1 VKLSRCSLHSKPQPL
16 QILFLTGVTLTIG
29 PKPTLKFFIRPRNHK
44 VRTCLIL
51 LLGTVFFLGG
61 LSLVFFGWP
70 FVGMLIEGY
79 GFFILFSAFFP
90 TVLLFLKRTP
100 VIGTILQMP
109 GIKHAVT
116 TIAGK
121 GFEQTLPV

>member
-44 VRTCLIL
+44 
-51 LLGTVFFLGG
+51 GTVFFLGG